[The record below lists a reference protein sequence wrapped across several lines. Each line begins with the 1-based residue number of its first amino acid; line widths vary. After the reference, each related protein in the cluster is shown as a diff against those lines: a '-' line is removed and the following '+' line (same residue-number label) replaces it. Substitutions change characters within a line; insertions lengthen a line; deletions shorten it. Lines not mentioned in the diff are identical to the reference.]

1 MLNRTWGLGVFS
13 ILGLLAL
20 GCSDSDDKGSGGT
33 GSDEVTLAQPTG
45 THAGKTY
52 GEWAG
57 AWWNWL
63 YSNPVSTNPALDETG
78 EFANERQTED
88 VFFLAGTF
96 GTTESRSFSLPA
108 DEPVFFPIITVQ
120 ADNCGVPVADH
131 LTSEELRAAAESTTD
146 AVAEL
151 SLEIDGESFASSPE
165 DFADYRLPVTPMSY
179 VVPAEDSLYDAQ
191 NSDFEGNCEESYTSG
206 YFVLVNGF
214 PAGDHTLHF
223 RARTPGATPAEDF
236 VIEVTDEITAE

>member
-1 MLNRTWGLGVFS
+1 MNRPLAFRVLS
-13 ILGLLAL
+13 MLGLLAL
-20 GCSDSDDKGSGGT
+20 GCSDSGEDGG
-33 GSDEVTLAQPTG
+33 GGPSSDEVTLAEPTG
-45 THAGKTY
+45 TYEGKTY

-63 YSNPVSTNPALDETG
+63 YSNPASTNPALDETG
-78 EFANERQTED
+78 EFANEKQTEN

-108 DEPVFFPIITVQ
+108 DEPVFFPIITSQ
-120 ADNCGVPVADH
+120 ADNCGVPEPDQ
-131 LTSEELRAAAESTTD
+131 LTSEELQAAAEDMTD

-151 SLEIDGESFASSPE
+151 SLEIDGESFATSPE
-165 DFADYRLPVTPMSY
+165 DFADYRLAVTPMSY

-191 NSDFEGNCEESYTSG
+191 GSDFEGNCEESYTTG
-206 YFVLVNGF
+206 YFVMLNGF